1 MRLAFCAALLVVAC
15 AATPARPNLPGTFGT
30 GEALPPPVAPEPG
43 GALAP
48 ATVPTPPPAGP
59 ATAPDPGAEADF
71 RDAKARFD
79 SGAQAEAR
87 TALEGFVAHHA
98 DHPFRPAVDLMLARL
113 ALLRGDALAAKRLLD
128 PIVTT
133 PPDPGTGSSARY
145 YLGIAE
151 IRAGGFAR
159 GRELL
164 LPFLPAAGAA
174 GPGDEALVELRG
186 ALAEAT
192 AASGDLTAALEL
204 WDGYARGGRD
214 HEKAY
219 ARARAVD
226 LAADVAPDAAARA
239 WRASAEK
246 GLARAVL
253 GAKAAA
259 YVRAQGD
266 APGASAID
274 SETATARHAMGFDD
288 PQAQAQGS
296 GDAGRLGLAIALT
309 GKFQPVG
316 EAAMRAAMLAV
327 GSPTRNAAAPA
338 LSSAAAMQ
346 LYVRDTGG
354 EAERASRGVGELA
367 RDEAVIGILAAT
379 DRKAAATSLAAA
391 SENGVPMLALD
402 DTAPGPTSTAFQLIH
417 GPEARVAALARAAL
431 KLGARDFAMLGPD
444 SAAGKRLRDTF
455 RREVTA
461 GGGRVTGDASY
472 AAGATSFG
480 TVVAAIKKTPPQV
493 VFVADGADR
502 LELIAPAL
510 AAADLWAAPWG
521 APKPAAAPGQARP
534 RNILLLSTAAEL
546 SPRLLQNAGRYVQGA
561 LLSPGFYAAAS
572 DARARAFVD
581 AYRAAYGTDPHATEA
596 YAFDGAN
603 AFRAVTASGAHTR
616 GDVLGALGS
625 RTFEGLTGAMRF
637 GPDHGRIDPPRIYV
651 VVGDDIKPLP

>member
-1 MRLAFCAALLVVAC
+1 MRLAFCAVLLVVAC

-113 ALLRGDALAAKRLLD
+113 ALLRGDALAAKRMLD

-151 IRAGGFAR
+151 VRQGGYAR

-164 LPFLPAAGAA
+164 LPFLPAAGTS
-174 GPGDEALVELRG
+174 GPGDEALVEVRG

-192 AASGDLTAALEL
+192 AATGDTTAALEL
-204 WDGYARGGRD
+204 WDGYARGGRE

-219 ARARAVD
+219 ARARATE

-253 GAKAAA
+253 GPKAAA
-259 YVRAQGD
+259 YVRAGAD
-266 APGASAID
+266 PGGAAAID
-274 SETATARHAMGFDD
+274 SETVAARHAMGFDD
-288 PQAQAQGS
+288 GQAQAQGS

-327 GSPTRNAAAPA
+327 GSPIKTAAAPA

-346 LYVRDTGG
+346 LYVRDTGS
-354 EAERASRGVGELA
+354 EPERASRGVGELA
-367 RDEAVIGILAAT
+367 HDESVIGILTAA
-379 DRKAAATSLAAA
+379 DRKVAATSLAAA
-391 SENGVPMLALD
+391 NENGVPTLALD
-402 DTAPGPTSTAFQLIH
+402 DTAPGATSTAFQLIH
-417 GPEARVAALARAAL
+417 APDARVAALAHAAL
-431 KLGARDFAMLGPD
+431 KMGARDFAMLGPD
-444 SAAGKRLRDTF
+444 SAAGKRLREAF
-455 RREVTA
+455 RREVIA
-461 GGGRVTGDASY
+461 GGGRITGDASY

-480 TVVAAIKKTPPQV
+480 TQVIAIKRTPPQV

-521 APKPAAAPGQARP
+521 APRPAAAPGAPRP
-534 RNILLLSTAAEL
+534 RNVLLLSTASEL

-581 AYRAAYGTDPHATEA
+581 AYRAAYGADPHATEA

-603 AFRAVTASGAHTR
+603 AFRAVTAAGAHTR
-616 GDVLGALGS
+616 GDVLNALGGG
-625 RTFEGLTGAMRF
+625 TFDGLTGAMRF

-651 VVGDDIKPLP
+651 VSGDDIKPLP